1 MKKSVISF
9 IAVMLVIIF
18 LGVTAVTG
26 VYIPGGW
33 TMPFRD
39 SGTTEDAPATA
50 VTSEDGASN
59 TETGTTDTAD
69 PSTDTADTTDGSADA
84 ADTTADTAADGTA
97 DATTDTA
104 ADSSADSTAETG
116 GTAADLRAI
125 IPSVMDTENGIRLG
139 LDLVGGSRIVYEAVL
154 PEGYD
159 TGNLSDDMQ
168 TAQAMIRQRLT
179 SQGFT
184 EATVALSGDNRLTVE
199 IPQITNPEEAVQ
211 TLGTTAQLLFMDID
225 GYNEY
230 IAALAEDETVDA
242 ADYALLTGSDVDSAS
257 AEYGQTSET
266 SPMQNYVQVTFT
278 TDGRQKFADATQSVA
293 ARSTDN
299 GGDGYNQL
307 LIIMDGQIISAPY
320 VSERIDS
327 ENCVI
332 TGSFDQESAEQ
343 LAGLIDAGQLPFSLT
358 QVELRSVGPQLGA
371 DALQTSLLA
380 GAIGVLL
387 VCLFMLI
394 VYRVP
399 GLVACLALGFYIVIE
414 ALLFSLFRINLSLP
428 GIAGIIL
435 SIGMAVDANVVIFE
449 RIKEE
454 LRAGKTVK
462 SAIDSGFKRAFTA
475 IFDSNLT
482 TLIAAAVLF
491 FFGTGTIVGFAT
503 TLGLGVIISMFTAL
517 TVTHFLLNRMVDFRI
532 RSPRAYG
539 LREKKREGGRFPVL
553 KNSKIFGGISVLLV
567 ATGLV
572 ALILLPFGKNLFN
585 LSIDF
590 AGGTEME
597 FNMHQTVTQDIQ
609 SDVSSLFEET
619 TGVTPSSVTSSGD
632 GNQDV
637 LIRSTS
643 ITSEQREAVIAAML
657 EQYDLNQETD
667 ILNNNDVSASVGSD
681 LQRSA
686 VLCAV
691 LAIVLMLLYIT
702 FRFELT
708 SGLAAVV
715 CLVHDLLIM
724 LSVYVW
730 LQIPLDTNFIAAA
743 LTILGYS
750 INASIIVFD
759 RVRENL
765 RTARREPFEEV
776 AERSIWQTM
785 GRTINTTLTT
795 LFTIGM
801 VFILGV
807 PSLKQFTLPLIVGI
821 LAGAWSSILLSASL
835 WAFFR
840 RKFRKH
846 KV

>member
-9 IAVMLVIIF
+9 IAVMLVIVF

-26 VYIPGGW
+26 LYVPGGW
-33 TMPFRD
+33 SMPFRD
-39 SGTTEDAPATA
+39 AA
-50 VTSEDGASN
+50 AS
-59 TETGTTDTAD
+59 DTAG
-69 PSTDTADTTDGSADA
+69 DTAQTDGEK
-84 ADTTADTAADGTA
+84 TEGEP
-97 DATTDTA
+97 
-104 ADSSADSTAETG
+104 AEQP
-116 GTAADLRAI
+116 ADLKAI

-139 LDLVGGSRIVYEAVL
+139 LDLVGGSRIVYEAQT
-154 PEGYD
+154 PEGY
-159 TGNLSDDMQ
+159 NLADLPGDMQ

-184 EATVALSGDNRLTVE
+184 EATVALAGDNRISVE

-211 TLGTTAQLLFMDID
+211 TLGSTAQLLLMDMD
-225 GYNEY
+225 GYTAY
-230 IAALAEDETVDA
+230 AEAYQADPTVDA
-242 ADYALLTGSDVDSAS
+242 AKFALLTGTDVDGAS

-266 SPMQNYVQVTFT
+266 SMQQHYVQLKFT
-278 TDGRQKFADATQSVA
+278 SEGRTKFADATA
-293 ARSTDN
+293 AVSART
-299 GGDGYNQL
+299 DGYNQI
-307 LIIMDGQIISAPY
+307 LIVMDGQIISAPN

-327 ENCVI
+327 ETCVI
-332 TGSFDQESAEQ
+332 TGSFDQASAQQ
-343 LAGLIDAGQLPFSLT
+343 LAGLIDAGQLPFNLK

-371 DALQTSLLA
+371 DAMRTSLIA
-380 GAIGVLL
+380 GAIGILL

-399 GLVACLALGFYIVIE
+399 GLVACMALGFYIVIE
-414 ALLFSLFRINLSLP
+414 MLVFSLVRVNLSLP

-475 IFDSNLT
+475 ILDSNVT

-491 FFGTGTIVGFAT
+491 FLGTGTIVGFAT
-503 TLGLGVIISMFTAL
+503 TLGIGVIISMFTAL
-517 TVTHFLLNRMVDFRI
+517 TVTHFLLNRMVDFRV
-532 RSPRAYG
+532 RSPKAYG
-539 LREKKREGGRFPVL
+539 LNDHALRPRFAVL
-553 KNSKIFGGISVLLV
+553 KKFKIFGGISTLVVL
-567 ATGLV
+567 TGLV

-597 FNMHQTVTQDIQ
+597 FNMHQTVTQEIQ
-609 SDVSSLFEET
+609 TEVADLFEET
-619 TGVTPSSVTSSGD
+619 TGVTASSVTSSGD
-632 GNQDV
+632 GNEQV

-643 ITSEQREAVIAAML
+643 IDSETRAKMIEAMNAKYSL
-657 EQYDLNQETD
+657 TDQDLYGNE
-667 ILNNNDVSASVGSD
+667 DVSASVGSD
-681 LQRSA
+681 LQRAA
-686 VLCAV
+686 VLCAAV
-691 LAIVLMLLYIT
+691 AIVLMLLYIT
-702 FRFELT
+702 IRFELT

-715 CLVHDLLIM
+715 CLMHDLLVM
-724 LSVYVW
+724 LTVYVL

-743 LTILGYS
+743 LTIFGYS

-765 RTARREPFEEV
+765 HTARKETFEEV

-785 GRTINTTLTT
+785 GRTINTSLTT
-795 LFTIGM
+795 LFTVGM
-801 VFILGV
+801 IFILGV

-821 LAGAWSSILLSASL
+821 VAGAWSSVFLSSGL

-840 RKFRKH
+840 RKFRK
-846 KV
+846 KRI